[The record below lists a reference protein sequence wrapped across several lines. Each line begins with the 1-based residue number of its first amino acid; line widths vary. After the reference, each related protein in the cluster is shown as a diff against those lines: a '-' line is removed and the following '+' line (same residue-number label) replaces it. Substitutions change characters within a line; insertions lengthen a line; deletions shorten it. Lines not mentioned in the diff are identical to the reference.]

1 MPLRQCTDLP
11 LVDLHVDSQARGCAC
26 ACGTLLLYCARDI
39 HQLSSLA
46 IAPTSLSLYLHCAVP
61 PLSTQYNGH
70 VIRPSHGGPVS
81 KVRVWVG
88 LSLGAATFVLQ
99 WGRGQTLRHAAGP
112 MILQLY
118 LTALSN
124 LSPTILVIMSMDLQM
139 EQNVQ

>member
-1 MPLRQCTDLP
+1 MGLTLNRDIRACALIVVLDVTFPPPHRGSSTCPCSSALTYHWWTSTWTRK
-11 LVDLHVDSQARGCAC
+11 HVPGCAC
-26 ACGTLLLYCARDI
+26 ACGTLLLYCARVI
-39 HQLSSLA
+39 NQLSSLA

-99 WGRGQTLRHAAGP
+99 WGRGQTSRHVVG
-112 MILQLY
+112 Q
-118 LTALSN
+118 
-124 LSPTILVIMSMDLQM
+124 
-139 EQNVQ
+139 